1 MCGFAQLMDKGKVI
15 QVQNKS
21 SFATQNSL
29 LSMSF
34 DTYKKEYIKK
44 ELFLSK
50 EGLIQNGELEHNWVA
65 WGTSSDV

>member
-1 MCGFAQLMDKGKVI
+1 MCGFAQLMNKGKVI

-21 SFATQNSL
+21 SFATQTSL

-50 EGLIQNGELEHNWVA
+50 EGLIQNRELERNWVA